1 MYDYS
6 NRPLA
11 AARWIAPDRESASP
25 VIRREFLIGSGE
37 DTSRAKLYITGLGF
51 FEAYLNGRKLG
62 DEYFQPLQTDYEP
75 RAFDVITYPCRDR
88 FTHKIFYLCYDV
100 SPYLKSGRKSARNPA
115 WRRLVC
121 AECANSRGAD
131 VIWRPS

>member
-11 AARWIAPDRESASP
+11 TARWIAPGRESASP

-51 FEAYLNGRKLG
+51 FEAYLNGRRLG
-62 DEYFQPLQTDYEP
+62 DEYFQPLPNRLRAAQLRRHNLSLP
-75 RAFDVITYPCRDR
+75 RPLHT
-88 FTHKIFYLCYDV
+88 
-100 SPYLKSGRKSARNPA
+100 
-115 WRRLVC
+115 
-121 AECANSRGAD
+121 
-131 VIWRPS
+131 

>member
-1 MYDYS
+1 MIIA

-62 DEYFQPLQTDYEP
+62 DEYFQPLQNRLRAASFRRHNLSLP
-75 RAFDVITYPCRDR
+75 RPLHT
-88 FTHKIFYLCYDV
+88 
-100 SPYLKSGRKSARNPA
+100 
-115 WRRLVC
+115 
-121 AECANSRGAD
+121 
-131 VIWRPS
+131 